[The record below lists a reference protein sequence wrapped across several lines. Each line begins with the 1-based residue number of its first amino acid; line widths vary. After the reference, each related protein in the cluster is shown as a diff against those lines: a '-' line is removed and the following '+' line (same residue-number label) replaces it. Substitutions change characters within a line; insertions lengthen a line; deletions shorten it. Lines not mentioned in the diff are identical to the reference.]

1 MSLEFYAVATSAILY
16 DDDGVF
22 ASIVLTL
29 SNLLHILLLTN
40 SCLGILLVVKGI
52 SCNTQ

>member
-1 MSLEFYAVATSAILY
+1 MTLEFNAGATSAILY

-29 SNLLHILLLTN
+29 SNPLHILLITN
-40 SCLGILLVVKGI
+40 LCLGILLVVKGI
-52 SCNTQ
+52 SCNRQ